1 MFDKLKR
8 LFIVEDESSKK
19 VPQQKTATNAPTPSS
34 ASEIPMRS
42 QSSPSVTGTPTDKFT
57 NILFGAIEANDLDG
71 FDYLEYK
78 ESLQSLSKMNMDEAT
93 RYKSAFAMAQTM
105 GATPQKL
112 IDSIVHYR
120 NVLAK
125 EQSKFDQALGNQRT
139 KQIDGEHQKIKQL
152 QQGIAAKKEQLKHI
166 EEQIANDEKALEQS
180 KAGIEGAESRI
191 NETKANFIAS
201 FEMIVGQL
209 DQDVEKIK
217 TYLK

>member
-19 VPQQKTATNAPTPSS
+19 EPKQRTPTNEPSPSS
-34 ASEIPMRS
+34 ESRVPTRSEA
-42 QSSPSVTGTPTDKFT
+42 SPSVTGTPTDKFT

-105 GATPQKL
+105 GASPQKL
-112 IDSIVHYR
+112 IDSIQHYK
-120 NVLAK
+120 NVLNK
-125 EQSKFDQALGNQRT
+125 EHSKFGQALENQRA
-139 KQIDGEHQKIKQL
+139 KQIDGEHTKIKQL
-152 QQGIAAKKEQLKHI
+152 EEGIAARKKQLEDIQKQIAVDEQLL
-166 EEQIANDEKALEQS
+166 EKT
-180 KAGIEGAESRI
+180 KAGLKGAETRI

-201 FEMIVGQL
+201 FELIVGQL